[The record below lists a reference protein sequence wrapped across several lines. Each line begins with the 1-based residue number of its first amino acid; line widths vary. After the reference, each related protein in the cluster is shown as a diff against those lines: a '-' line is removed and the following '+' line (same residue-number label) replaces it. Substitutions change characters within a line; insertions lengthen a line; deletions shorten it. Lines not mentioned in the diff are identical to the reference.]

1 MVPRD
6 GSGSPRKPVIL
17 CIDDTE
23 MVLEMLNAFLTQQG
37 YSILTANTAESALKL
52 FLSHDVDA
60 VITDYQ
66 FGQFKGE
73 EVIRSLRALKSH
85 TPILLFSADEN
96 IPDTVHSLADRYVHK
111 TQIRVLV
118 SEISKLL
125 SRHSE

>member
-1 MVPRD
+1 MAQRD
-6 GSGSPRKPVIL
+6 SSGSEGKPLIL

-23 MVLEMLNAFLTQQG
+23 MVLEMLDAFLTQQG
-37 YSILTANTAESALKL
+37 YSVLTANTAESALKL

-66 FGQFKGE
+66 FGQFRGE

-85 TPILLFSADEN
+85 TPILLFSADED

-111 TQIRVLV
+111 TQVGVLV

-125 SRHSE
+125 NGP

>member
-1 MVPRD
+1 MAPHD
-6 GSGSPRKPVIL
+6 SSGSERKPVIL
-17 CIDDTE
+17 CIDDTD
-23 MVLEMLNAFLTQQG
+23 MILEMLDAFLTQQD
-37 YSILTANTAESALKL
+37 YSVLTANTAESALKL

-96 IPDTVHSLADRYVHK
+96 IPDTVHSLANRYVHK
-111 TQIRVLV
+111 TQVRILV
-118 SEISKLL
+118 SELSKMLN
-125 SRHSE
+125 EA